1 MRGGKL
7 TCNRTEE
14 GDSDCLTLSCVDY
27 EKGMFN
33 SFKQVDCNI
42 PQGWKKYRDDEAQA
56 NYWYNHDTGEAT
68 WLDPSNRGGKKKSK
82 KNSRK
87 NKKTKSRK
95 MKYSRKRFTQK
106 GGLTPEGEEVLK
118 SFRIFDIYQDGTVST
133 GNLKDI
139 FKRLGVPDKEAEY
152 IANSADPPDKFGKRK
167 GYITPTEKKNE
178 TKTQL

>member
-1 MRGGKL
+1 
-7 TCNRTEE
+7 
-14 GDSDCLTLSCVDY
+14 
-27 EKGMFN
+27 
-33 SFKQVDCNI
+33 
-42 PQGWKKYRDDEAQA
+42 
-56 NYWYNHDTGEAT
+56 
-68 WLDPSNRGGKKKSK
+68 
-82 KNSRK
+82 
-87 NKKTKSRK
+87 

-167 GYITPTEKKNE
+167 GYINYEALVNDMYSDA
-178 TKTQL
+178 